1 MPCSSASTRW
11 PSRKPPEA
19 SLLCLL
25 PLPVVF
31 SRLPRAEVLVQLRI
45 LAAESLAGAARHRVD
60 APLAARMAAGDAP
73 DRHHPPL
80 ERAVN
85 LDRLDGIARAAGPV
99 AAAGAEQGAQGHLV
113 DPDQGDHQPC
123 QGPTR

>member
-11 PSRKPPEA
+11 PSRRPPEA

-45 LAAESLAGAARHRVD
+45 LAAEPLAGAARHRVD

-73 DRHHPPL
+73 DRHPPPL

-85 LDRLDGIARAAGPV
+85 LDCLDGIARAAGPV
-99 AAAGAEQGAQGHLV
+99 AAARAEQGAQEIG
-113 DPDQGDHQPC
+113 
-123 QGPTR
+123 RAA